1 MKKYKTALF
10 FNGNFL
16 FVDFSFRIRI
26 YQNKKLDPVSDS
38 DKMTLEPQ
46 PCKFYVYS
54 ILILLMHACT
64 QPWPP
69 VVANISVLWNLGQTL
84 THAQKN
90 SSWIVK
96 VKLSFCYILYSTCS
110 RLLLWQ
116 QIYLLKKKTLP
127 SRVNFHF
134 ETNYKIIAFLGYR
147 LHVFVIIKYF

>member
-54 ILILLMHACT
+54 LFKNKNDVLSWTCSLAMASAVQLCEGVLRRHVDTWNKIMKSKTQTIFRQQQQCMSVCLLEDPAFNVVDGKVLLAG
-64 QPWPP
+64 QRLVP
-69 VVANISVLWNLGQTL
+69 VVKQT
-84 THAQKN
+84 
-90 SSWIVK
+90 
-96 VKLSFCYILYSTCS
+96 Y
-110 RLLLWQ
+110 
-116 QIYLLKKKTLP
+116 
-127 SRVNFHF
+127 
-134 ETNYKIIAFLGYR
+134 
-147 LHVFVIIKYF
+147 